1 MASPSLLLLQ
11 SEKSE
16 HQMSCLIQSS
26 DQIHQDDQNFL
37 SVSAAAAA
45 TSSAEDTLSTNL
57 SSLSSLSSLSTSTS
71 TSTATSITEP
81 FASSRLVEDSY
92 RPNTSI
98 LGSTGGEPPDFWR
111 KSSADTTHD
120 ISELE
125 LDTITETEI
134 TELARQEQQGRQA
147 RRQCTLL

>member
-37 SVSAAAAA
+37 SVSAATAA
-45 TSSAEDTLSTNL
+45 TSSAEDTLSTN
-57 SSLSSLSSLSTSTS
+57 LSSLSSLSTSTS

-92 RPNTSI
+92 RPHTSI
-98 LGSTGGEPPDFWR
+98 LGSTGGEPPDCWR

-125 LDTITETEI
+125 LDTITDTEI